1 MKKVLLTTTAVVLT
15 AGFAS
20 AGDMSMSGSID
31 LTYSNFGTGSI
42 EGGDSVFTSEADLD
56 VAASSSSGSISMSGS
71 LELDEGGNDA
81 AAVTLSS
88 GGFSMTYD
96 ANDVGGLS
104 VDADVGNTSPA
115 GVNYVAN
122 TTADGEGDA
131 YGDYSLS
138 YTAGGLSATY
148 VGDDDSDD
156 SVLTVAYTSGALS
169 LSMEIEDLTDTYIAA
184 ASETTTTS
192 ATYVTGAYT
201 IGLSADDAD
210 GWDASVAM
218 AAGDTTVTVAADE
231 AEVFSVALA
240 YAAGDITASAS
251 QEFSE
256 GDDTTFGVTYAAG
269 AVTFGAAYDSGN
281 TGFGDEAD
289 TVISATYVDGDV
301 TIAGKANNQD
311 EMEVSVSFA
320 F

>member
-1 MKKVLLTTTAVVLT
+1 MKKVLLTTTAVVFT

-42 EGGDSVFTSEADLD
+42 AGGDSVFTSEADLD

-256 GDDTTFGVTYAAG
+256 GDATTFGVSYAAG